1 MAEPERVIPSLKGA
15 RRSILPSM
23 EFGLGVRLRAL
34 TALPSRR
41 PFFSLKARF
50 RLADMQDYGVAGP
63 SRRANRS
70 EGLGRSV
77 IKRPE
82 RPERHG
88 RSEPGSRRSRVL
100 IADDRES
107 IRSLFERVLSAD
119 GHDVVLAPDGA
130 SALAAVHRLRPDV
143 ILLDVAMPLIDGLE
157 VCRQL
162 KADPATR
169 LTPVVL
175 VSGQTE
181 LADRI
186 NGIEAGA
193 DEFLSKP
200 VHPHELRARVRSLSR
215 VKQLIDALDSAEAAF
230 VALALT
236 IEARDPYT
244 NGHCERLSRSAVR
257 LGRVLGLG
265 DDDLH
270 ALHRGG
276 YLHDIG
282 KVGIPDAVLL
292 KPAALTAEETTL
304 MRRHPEIGDA
314 LCAPLQ
320 SLRTVRPIIRCHHE
334 RIDGSGY
341 PAGLRGNDVPLLA
354 QIVGIVDVYDAL
366 TSQRPYRPAL
376 GGDEAIAYLMR
387 ETSLGRFNRLYVEAF
402 VETLSPLPYPS
413 VQ

>member
-1 MAEPERVIPSLKGA
+1 MHGDARVAMILQSPAVMAHFREA
-15 RRSILPSM
+15 DT
-23 EFGLGVRLRAL
+23 GLV
-34 TALPSRR
+34 TESDP
-41 PFFSLKARF
+41 
-50 RLADMQDYGVAGP
+50 GP
-63 SRRANRS
+63 
-70 EGLGRSV
+70 
-77 IKRPE
+77 
-82 RPERHG
+82 
-88 RSEPGSRRSRVL
+88 RRSRVL
-100 IADDRES
+100 IADDQES
-107 IRSLFERVLSAD
+107 IRSLFHRVLSAD

-130 SALAAVHRLRPDV
+130 SALAAIHRQRPDV
-143 ILLDVAMPLIDGLE
+143 VLLDVAMPLVDGLE

-175 VSGQTE
+175 VSGQTD

-193 DEFLSKP
+193 DEYLSKP

-244 NGHCERLSRSAVR
+244 NGHCERLSRLAVR
-257 LGRVLGLG
+257 LGRALGLG
-265 DDDLH
+265 ADDLH

-282 KVGIPDAVLL
+282 KVGVPDSVLL
-292 KPAALTAEETTL
+292 KPAPLTAAELAL
-304 MRRHPEIGDA
+304 MRRHPEIGDT

-320 SLRTVRPIIRCHHE
+320 SLRTVRPIILGHHE

-341 PAGLRGNDVPLLA
+341 PAGLSGDQLPLLA

-366 TSQRPYRPAL
+366 TSKRPYREAL
-376 GGDEAIAYLMR
+376 SHDEAVRFVLE
-387 ETSLGRFNRLYVEAF
+387 ETHIGRFNPLYVDAF
-402 VETLSPLPYPS
+402 LETVVSAAAPALP
-413 VQ
+413 